1 VSLSELFSLRYRAR
15 VGSGELFA
23 ADLHLHDRRALEEK
37 AKALNFT
44 EAETTN
50 ASVDAEMALRIQLAK
65 TISAANDKRKI
76 KDLPRRA
83 RQTMADAYLQANR
96 AHWSAAA
103 EDPGFDNLFHAPGE
117 VFDRDPLYGE
127 KWSVTANLLVFD
139 FVEAFFDLLPGEE
152 QLEFSR
158 DLNQRLQR
166 GESRW
171 YFQLGRWRRD
181 DWPRERDSQFDQ
193 ILFSLKSQADQ
204 ALTAQDNKIRNGE
217 SLEAGKTLDPQKV
230 SQSLSEAARSLWEA
244 DRLLD
249 SDLLSKKVRHGA
261 AVRAARHALDECLT
275 HFRGKLDGPFVKAK
289 PPKGKNPGRG
299 LPRIGAPSADKS
311 ALKGVSDGLAAAIRI
326 EMIGKWLAHGGPDAL
341 KSQRLNALDR
351 ASLAEML
358 MRLVLFGLPET
369 ESPDDIEEAEAE
381 EIRSYSKITGVRKT
395 PSKNGKLLNHGEGS
409 LMLNVDDEASARLA
423 VDVLAR
429 LCQFAT
435 GSAGAVRDAT
445 EMRASQPLHRDLD
458 PLEDFPRR
466 AEPAFWL
473 VATNWLIMGGAG
485 AALMGLGFVFG
496 LLAAGWSP
504 SFAPG

>member
-1 VSLSELFSLRYRAR
+1 MSLSELFSLRYRAR

-37 AKALNFT
+37 AKTLNFT

-50 ASVDAEMALRIQLAK
+50 ALVDAELALRIQLAK
-65 TISAANDKRKI
+65 SISAANEKRKI

-96 AHWSAAA
+96 AHWSAVA
-103 EDPGFDNLFHAPGE
+103 EAPGFENLFQTEGE
-117 VFDRDPLYGE
+117 IADRDPLNGE
-127 KWSVTANLLVFD
+127 KWSLTANLLVFD

-204 ALTAQDNKIRNGE
+204 ALTAQKNRINNADGAEVGE
-217 SLEAGKTLDPQKV
+217 TLDPEKV

-261 AVRAARHALDECLT
+261 AVRAARHALDQCLT
-275 HFRGKLDGPFVKAK
+275 HFRGKLEGPFVKAK
-289 PPKGKNPGRG
+289 PPKDKKSARG
-299 LPRIGAPSADKS
+299 LPRLGGSGSDKA
-311 ALKGVSDGLAAAIRI
+311 ALKGVSNGLAAAIRI
-326 EMIGKWLAHGGPDAL
+326 EMIGKWLAHGGPENL
-341 KSQRLNALDR
+341 KDQRLSALDR

-358 MRLVLFGLPET
+358 LRLVLFGLPDT
-369 ESPDDIEEAEAE
+369 DSPYDIEEAEAE
-381 EIRSYSKITGVRKT
+381 EIRSYSKITGVRKA
-395 PSKNGKLLNHGEGS
+395 PHKGGKLLNHGEGS

-429 LCQFAT
+429 LCQFTT
-435 GSAGAVRDAT
+435 GSASASADMA
-445 EMRASQPLHRDLD
+445 ELRASQPLHRDFD
-458 PLEDFPRR
+458 PVGDFPRR
-466 AEPAFWL
+466 AESAVWQ
-473 VATNWLIMGGAG
+473 VATNWILMAGAG
-485 AALMGLGFVFG
+485 AALIGLGFVLG

-504 SFAPG
+504 GPV